1 MLRWLLITLGLIVA
15 LPILSAGGLWLA
27 LQQGWLNGFIEAR
40 ASTAT
45 GYDIELEDAPA
56 LSLEDR
62 TLRVTAGPLVVANAE
77 GEQLATIEEVVA
89 ELALEPLLDLQLV
102 LPLIEVQGVDAEV
115 VRSES
120 GELNW
125 QPVDQPAEPDEGP
138 PTIPDI
144 RHLVVEDVH
153 VDYREPG
160 QEIALALAQLE
171 ARWGETRPFEVTGSG
186 QLGEMQVSIQGS
198 GPSREELASDGGEPL
213 RATLDIAATSL
224 DVSLEPGTGVLTAHM
239 EAGDDFTDLLAALG
253 LATPRLPP
261 FELALTGE
269 RRGDGAL
276 VDAELSLDGTSL
288 RFDGTIGSF
297 DPDARIEGSLAAGG
311 PNPGPVLAQFGLPQ
325 IDTPP
330 YELAGRF
337 TRDGT
342 AVAMNELS
350 GTVGDSD
357 ILGSFRVDYGEGL
370 PHVTADLES
379 SLLDFDDLFPLLG
392 LPPQTGPDETASAAQ
407 KRAAARTLDERPRVI
422 PDFAIDP
429 SIWRGVDLDIEF
441 RAAEVRTRLLPIDR
455 FDINLV
461 TRDGWIT
468 IDPLDTGL
476 ADGRIVLFGSF
487 DTTQRPPVGRLDVR
501 LTNLSVR
508 DLLAELGEASEAA
521 GLVDGR
527 IRLEGRGYSIAD
539 LLGTSD
545 GRIGLVTSD
554 GSLDAFIVEA
564 IGLDLMEGL
573 ITLIVP
579 DNAANR
585 VPVRCAVVN
594 LDITDGVATSRPI
607 LLDTADSK
615 VTASGTI
622 DLKAETMDLL
632 IEAHP
637 KDVSLLSGNQP
648 IQVEGEWLSPTIAPA
663 PGGVESNTLGW
674 LLAPVAALFPFV
686 DLGLAEDAPCGALL
700 SEAKKAAAE
709 APDE

>member
-1 MLRWLLITLGLIVA
+1 MLRWLLITLGLIIA
-15 LPILSAGGLWLA
+15 LPLLAVGGLWLA
-27 LQQGWLNGFIEAR
+27 LQQGWLNGVIEAR
-40 ASTAT
+40 ASAAT
-45 GYDIELEDAPA
+45 GYEIELDDAPA
-56 LSLEDR
+56 LSLEAWA
-62 TLRVTAGPLVVANAE
+62 LRLTAGPLAVSNAD
-77 GEQLATIEEVVA
+77 GEQLATIEEVAA

-115 VRSES
+115 VRNEN

-125 QPVDQPAEPDEGP
+125 QPVDQPSEPDAGP

-144 RHLVVEDVH
+144 RHLVVQDVQ
-153 VDYREPG
+153 VDYRDPE
-160 QEIALALAQLE
+160 QELALALDELE
-171 ARWGETRPFEVTGSG
+171 ARWGETQPFELAGSG
-186 QLGEMQVSIQGS
+186 QLGGMPASIQGS
-198 GPSREELASDGGEPL
+198 GPSRQALASEGGEPL
-213 RATLDIAATSL
+213 SASLDIAATSL
-224 DVSLEPGTGVLTAHM
+224 AVGLEPGTGVLTAQLD
-239 EAGDDFTDLLAALG
+239 AGDDFTDLLAALG
-253 LATPRLPP
+253 LATPTLPP

-269 RRGDGAL
+269 RQGDGVL
-276 VDAELSLDGTSL
+276 VDAELSLDDTRL

-297 DPDARIEGSLAAGG
+297 DPDAKIEGSLAASG
-311 PNPGPVLAQFGLPQ
+311 PNPGPVLARFGLPQ

-330 YELAGRF
+330 YAVEGQF
-337 TRDGT
+337 IRDGT
-342 AVAMNELS
+342 AVAMEELN

-357 ILGSFRVDYGEGL
+357 ISGSFGIDYGEGL

-379 SLLDFDDLFPLLG
+379 RLLDFDDLFPLLG

-407 KRAAARTLDERPRVI
+407 EQAAARPLDERARVI
-422 PDFAIDP
+422 PDFSIDP
-429 SIWRGVDLDIEF
+429 SIWRGVDLDIEL

-455 FDINLV
+455 FDINVV

-476 ADGRIVLFGSF
+476 ADGRIVLYGSF

-508 DLLAELGEASEAA
+508 YLLAELGEASEAA

-545 GRIGLVTSD
+545 GRIGLVASD

-579 DNAANR
+579 DNATNR

-594 LDITDGVATSRPI
+594 LDVEDGVATSRPI

-615 VTASGTI
+615 LTASGKI
-622 DLKAETMDLL
+622 DLEAETMDLL

-663 PGGVESNTLGW
+663 PGGVESNTFGW

-686 DLGLAEDAPCGALL
+686 DLGLAEDAPCGQLL
-700 SEAKKAAAE
+700 ADAKNAAAE